1 MLRSFIS
8 YKLIY
13 EILRKNSNLIFSFF
27 TTLVLLYPILSF
39 LNLFF
44 FLLFLELLEKYS
56 DCFVTVTYSQKLFL
70 DR

>member
-39 LNLFF
+39 LNQFF
-44 FLLFLELLEKYS
+44 RNVLLSSISRAPRKIF
-56 DCFVTVTYSQKLFL
+56 
-70 DR
+70 